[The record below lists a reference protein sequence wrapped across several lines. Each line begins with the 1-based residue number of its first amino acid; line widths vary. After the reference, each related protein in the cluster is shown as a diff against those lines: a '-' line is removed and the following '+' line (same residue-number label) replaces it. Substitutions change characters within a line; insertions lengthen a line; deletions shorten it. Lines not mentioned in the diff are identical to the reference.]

1 MGSRRKSRELAMQ
14 MLFQGDLGKQ
24 KPDDVER
31 VFWESRDDV
40 DDETRGFADD
50 LHRLATRREDEVDAL
65 ITKHAQNWRLE
76 RMAAVDRN
84 LLRTAVAEMIGFPK
98 TPAAVIINESL
109 EIARR
114 YAAPESVHFLNGVLD
129 AVVMSE
135 QHEHPGQNALFW
147 RAFRERVKGQVQ
159 EETDEFLLL
168 SAQLYAQRFTDAEL
182 DQLIAFYS
190 SGIGAKY
197 FRERQEL
204 DKQELDL
211 ASAWSEQVTPRVL
224 EKVRAGMNA
233 AKGKS
238 P

>member
-1 MGSRRKSRELAMQ
+1 MLRAVRLFAVPFLLLA
-14 MLFQGDLGKQ
+14 
-24 KPDDVER
+24 
-31 VFWESRDDV
+31 
-40 DDETRGFADD
+40 
-50 LHRLATRREDEVDAL
+50 AL
-65 ITKHAQNWRLE
+65 RPLYAQTTE
-76 RMAAVDRN
+76 Q
-84 LLRTAVAEMIGFPK
+84 LL
-98 TPAAVIINESL
+98 NQ
-109 EIARR
+109 
-114 YAAPESVHFLNGVLD
+114 APEKLAALKTDPHIAKALKFLEVSDSRADVLKKADGVLD
-129 AVVMSE
+129 AVVLSE

-147 RAFRERVKGQVQ
+147 RAFRDRVRGQIQ

-168 SAQLYAQRFTDAEL
+168 SAQLYAQRFSDAEL

-197 FRERQEL
+197 FRARQEL

-233 AKGKS
+233 GKGKS